1 MFTNERGV
9 GARPDPGPPHTA
21 GGTPVRIGL
30 DIGGTKVEAVAVD
43 ADDAVV
49 SSLRRPTGHGAEAVL
64 ATAAE
69 AVADLLAGLGHPA
82 VESVGAG
89 IPGMVDPRTGAVQHA
104 VNLGIDG
111 FPFGRELEDRLGVP
125 VAVENDVNAAALG
138 VSHLLGLRGSLA
150 YLNVGTGLAAGL
162 VTDGVLLRGA
172 RGGAGEIGHVPVDP
186 AGLPCPCGQR
196 GCLETMASGAGIAR
210 QWRGSGAHAA
220 AEVFRAA
227 EAGDPVAAGIRL
239 RLAEGIAA
247 AVRILVLTND
257 VDAVV
262 VGGGVSRLGAPLLDD
277 VLAVL
282 ATQAATSPF
291 LASLDIPDRVRL
303 LPSDLPAASVG
314 AALLRPAHE
323 LDRPLPR

>member
-1 MFTNERGV
+1 VT
-9 GARPDPGPPHTA
+9 
-21 GGTPVRIGL
+21 VRIGL
-30 DIGGTKVEAVAVD
+30 DIGGTKIEAVAVD
-43 ADDAVV
+43 GDDLVV
-49 SSLRRPTGHGAEAVL
+49 SALRRSAGHGGEQVLDNAVR
-64 ATAAE
+64 
-69 AVADLLAGLGHPA
+69 A
-82 VESVGAG
+82 VEELVGRLHQPVVASVGVG
-89 IPGMVDPRTGAVQHA
+89 IPGMVDPATGTVQHA

-111 FPFGRELEDRLGVP
+111 FPFGAGLEARLGVP
-125 VAVENDVNAAALG
+125 VALENDVNAAAVG
-138 VSHLLGLRGSLA
+138 VSQLLGLRGSLA

-196 GCLETMASGAGIAR
+196 GCLETTASGAGIAR
-210 QWRGSGAHAA
+210 QWSGSGTHPAV
-220 AEVFRAA
+220 EVFRAA
-227 EAGDPVAAGIRL
+227 EQGDPLALDIRL

-262 VGGGVSRLGAPLLDD
+262 IGGGISRLGAPLLDE

-282 ATQAATSPF
+282 ARQAATSPF
-291 LASLDIPDRVRL
+291 LASLGIPDRVRL
-303 LPSDLPAASVG
+303 LPPELPAASVG

>member
-1 MFTNERGV
+1 
-9 GARPDPGPPHTA
+9 
-21 GGTPVRIGL
+21 VRIGL
-30 DIGGTKVEAVAVD
+30 DIGGTKIEAVAVD
-43 ADDAVV
+43 DDDAVV
-49 SSLRRPTGHGAEAVL
+49 ASLRRPAGHGAADVLANAVL
-64 ATAAE
+64 AVE
-69 AVADLLAGLGHPA
+69 ELVLRLGDPA
-82 VESVGAG
+82 VTSVGAG
-89 IPGMVDPRTGAVQHA
+89 IPGMVDPATGTVQHA

-111 FPFGRELEDRLGVP
+111 FPFGIALEERLGAP
-125 VAVENDVNAAALG
+125 VVLENDVNAAALG
-138 VSHLLGLRGSLA
+138 VSQVLGLRGSLA

-186 AGLPCPCGQR
+186 AGLVCPCGQR

-210 QWRGSGAHAA
+210 QWQGPGPHAA
-220 AEVFRAA
+220 AEVLRAA
-227 EAGDPVAAGIRL
+227 EEGDRRASAIRL

-262 VGGGVSRLGAPLLDD
+262 VGGGISRLGAPLLDD

-282 ATQAATSPF
+282 ARQAATSPF
-291 LASLDIPDRVRL
+291 LASLGIERRIRL
-303 LPSDLPAASVG
+303 LPPDVAAASIG

>member
-1 MFTNERGV
+1 
-9 GARPDPGPPHTA
+9 
-21 GGTPVRIGL
+21 VRIGL
-30 DIGGTKVEAVAVD
+30 DIGGTKIEAVAVD
-43 ADDAVV
+43 GDDLVV
-49 SSLRRPTGHGAEAVL
+49 SALRRPAGHGGDEVLDNAVR
-64 ATAAE
+64 
-69 AVADLLAGLGHPA
+69 A
-82 VESVGAG
+82 VEELVTRLGQPVVASVGVG
-89 IPGMVDPRTGAVQHA
+89 IPGMVDPATGTVQHA

-111 FPFGRELEDRLGVP
+111 FPFGAGLEARLGVP
-125 VAVENDVNAAALG
+125 VALENDVNAAAVG
-138 VSHLLGLRGSLA
+138 VSQLLGLRGSLA

-196 GCLETMASGAGIAR
+196 GCLETTASGAGIAR
-210 QWRGSGAHAA
+210 QWPGGGAHPAV
-220 AEVFRAA
+220 EVFRAA
-227 EAGDPVAAGIRL
+227 EQGDPRALDIRL

-282 ATQAATSPF
+282 ARQAATSPF
-291 LASLDIPDRVRL
+291 LASLGIPDRVRL
-303 LPSDLPAASVG
+303 LPSELPAASVG

>member
-1 MFTNERGV
+1 
-9 GARPDPGPPHTA
+9 
-21 GGTPVRIGL
+21 VRIGL
-30 DIGGTKVEAVAVD
+30 DIGGTKVEAVAID
-43 ADDAVV
+43 AADAVV
-49 SSLRRPTGHGAEAVL
+49 SSLRRPTGHGADQVL
-64 ATAAE
+64 ATAAR
-69 AVADLLAGLGHPA
+69 AVEDLVAGLGSPA
-82 VESVGAG
+82 LESVGAG
-89 IPGMVDPRTGAVQHA
+89 IPGMVDPTTGTVQHA
-104 VNLGIDG
+104 VNLGIEG
-111 FPFGRELEDRLGVP
+111 FPFGAELEARLGVP

-138 VSHLLGLRGSLA
+138 VSHLLGLGGSLA

-162 VTDGVLLRGA
+162 VTDGVLIRGA

-210 QWRGSGAHAA
+210 RWEGRGAHAA
-220 AEVFRAA
+220 AEVLRAA
-227 EAGDPVAAGIRL
+227 EEGDPLARDIRL

-257 VDAVV
+257 VEAVV

-277 VLAVL
+277 VLEVL
-282 ATQAATSPF
+282 VRQAATSPF
-291 LASLDIPDRVRL
+291 LASLGIPGRVRL
-303 LPSDLPAASVG
+303 LPPDLPAASVG

>member
-1 MFTNERGV
+1 M
-9 GARPDPGPPHTA
+9 
-21 GGTPVRIGL
+21 RIGL
-30 DIGGTKVEAVAVD
+30 DIGGTKIEAVAVD
-43 ADDAVV
+43 GDDLVV
-49 SSLRRPTGHGAEAVL
+49 SALRRPAGHGGVEVLDNAVR
-64 ATAAE
+64 
-69 AVADLLAGLGHPA
+69 A
-82 VESVGAG
+82 VEELVARLGEPVVASVGVG
-89 IPGMVDPRTGAVQHA
+89 IPGMVDPATGTVQHA

-111 FPFGRELEDRLGVP
+111 FPFGPGLETRLGVP
-125 VAVENDVNAAALG
+125 VALENDVNAAAVG
-138 VSHLLGLRGSLA
+138 VSQLLGLRGSLA

-196 GCLETMASGAGIAR
+196 GCLETTASGAGVAR
-210 QWRGSGAHAA
+210 QWSGTGAHAA
-220 AEVFRAA
+220 VEVFRAA
-227 EAGDPVAAGIRL
+227 ERGDPLARDIRL

-277 VLAVL
+277 VLGVL
-282 ATQAATSPF
+282 ARQAATSPF
-291 LASLDIPDRVRL
+291 LASLGIPDRVRL
-303 LPSDLPAASVG
+303 LPPELPAASVG

>member
-1 MFTNERGV
+1 
-9 GARPDPGPPHTA
+9 
-21 GGTPVRIGL
+21 VRIGL

-43 ADDAVV
+43 ASDAVV
-49 SSLRRPTGHGAEAVL
+49 SSLRRPTGHGAAAVL
-64 ATAAE
+64 DTAAE
-69 AVADLLAGLGHPA
+69 AVADLVAGLGSPA

-89 IPGMVDPRTGAVQHA
+89 IPGMVDPRTGTVQHA
-104 VNLGIDG
+104 VNLGIEG
-111 FPFGRELEDRLGVP
+111 FPFGRELEARVGVP

-138 VSHLLGLRGSLA
+138 AARLLGLRGSLA

-162 VTDGVLLRGA
+162 VTDGALLRGA

-220 AEVFRAA
+220 SAVFAAA
-227 EAGDPVAAGIRL
+227 EAGDPVASGIRL

-262 VGGGVSRLGAPLLDD
+262 VGGGVSRLGAPLLAD

-303 LPSDLPAASVG
+303 LPPDLPAASVG

-323 LDRPLPR
+323 LDLPLPR